1 MRCGTFEIRDVSNAG
16 CLGCGM
22 FTMGDVGQNVENVGY
37 LRYGVFKVWDIR
49 HLGCLEMGC

>member
-1 MRCGTFEIRDVSNAG
+1 MRDVSNAG

-22 FTMGDVGQNVENVGY
+22 FTMGDVGQNVGNVGY